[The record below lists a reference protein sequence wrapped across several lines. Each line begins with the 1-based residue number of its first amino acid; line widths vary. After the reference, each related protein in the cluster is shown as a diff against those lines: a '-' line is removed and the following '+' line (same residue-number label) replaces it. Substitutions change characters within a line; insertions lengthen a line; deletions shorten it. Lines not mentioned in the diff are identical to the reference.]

1 MGVDLSGF
9 ETEQVFYTSKD
20 GKTKIPMFLISKKG
34 LKKSEDTPTVL
45 YAYGGF
51 NISLTPT
58 FSVTRLIWLQHFN
71 GVYAI
76 ANIRGGGFVH
86 HRFYSY

>member
-1 MGVDLSGF
+1 
-9 ETEQVFYTSKD
+9 VFYTSKD
-20 GKTKIPMFLISKKG
+20 GTRIPMFLVAKKG
-34 LKKSEDTPTVL
+34 LLKTQNNPTIL

-58 FSVTRLIWLQHFN
+58 FSVTRLTWLQNFN

-76 ANIRGGGFVH
+76 ANIRGGG
-86 HRFYSY
+86 